1 MLRTLVPLRRT
12 VAAAIFV
19 VASASPLAAQ
29 TTNARLTFDNAGAPA
44 AGGVRRVNNCYVENG
59 IRVTVLELAGGVGP
73 GLVPLNCPTT
83 PPTANTATALYTYA
97 PGNASY
103 LGSPALVNDAG
114 SAVEFTSAVMGGSF
128 SLFSLDLAPIFLVP
142 AGTPL
147 SMVGSMPVT
156 FSGVTIGGVS
166 LAPQV
171 FSLALNEQTFRT
183 FTFTNFTNLSSARVT
198 FGAPDFS
205 AQIDNVNVGIN
216 AAVIPEPST
225 YALMGTGLLGLAG
238 IARRRRTTNTP
249 A

>member
-29 TTNARLTFDNAGAPA
+29 MTNATLTFDNAGAPA

-103 LGSPALVNDAG
+103 RNSPALINDVG
-114 SAVEFTSAVMGGSF
+114 SAVEFTNAVMGGSF
-128 SLFSLDLAPIFLVP
+128 SLFSLDLLPITLVP

-147 SMVGSMPVT
+147 SLVGELPVT
-156 FSGVTIGGVS
+156 FSAVTIGGVS

-171 FSLALNEQTFRT
+171 FSLALNAQTFRT
-183 FTFTNFTNLSSARVT
+183 FTLNYTDIRSARVT
-198 FGAPDFS
+198 FGGPDFS
-205 AQIDNVNVGIN
+205 AQIDNVNVAVN
-216 AAVIPEPST
+216 ASVIPEPST
-225 YALMGTGLLGLAG
+225 YALMATGLLGLAG

-249 A
+249 S

>member
-12 VAAAIFV
+12 VAAALVV
-19 VASASPLAAQ
+19 VASATPLAAQ
-29 TTNARLTFDNAGAPA
+29 MTNATLTFNNAGSAA
-44 AGGVRRVNNCYVENG
+44 AGGVRRVGNCYVENG
-59 IRVTVLELAGGVGP
+59 IRVTVLEQITGSTALRA
-73 GLVPLNCPTT
+73 VPCETQT
-83 PPTANTATALYTYA
+83 PTANTPTALYTYA

-103 LGSPALVNDAG
+103 LGSPAIINEVG
-114 SAVEFTSAVMGGSF
+114 SAIEFTPTVMGGSF

-147 SMVGSMPVT
+147 SLVGSLPVT

-171 FSLALNEQTFRT
+171 FSLALNAQTFRT
-183 FTFTNFTNLSSARVT
+183 FTFTNMMNLSSARVT

-216 AAVIPEPST
+216 ASVIPEPST
-225 YALMGTGLLGLAG
+225 YALMATGLLGLAG

-249 A
+249 S